1 MGSSAGPTSHGSE
14 QWWPVVYNLPPHL
27 RDSFMGM
34 NSWARGYMVHY
45 GVGRPSDVGSPGSA
59 PRAPLGSYILEVLR
73 RLWRPLGKGSSFMS
87 PSPSG
92 LSRYYQASSPGYSL
106 GVVQVLVDGEGIL
119 CLRFISKVA
128 VVLAQEIGL
137 LGGIGS
143 ALGLHILWRL
153 PLL

>member
-1 MGSSAGPTSHGSE
+1 MGLKDLSTRVVGPTGCGEASGE
-14 QWWPVVYNLPPHL
+14 
-27 RDSFMGM
+27 D
-34 NSWARGYMVHY
+34 
-45 GVGRPSDVGSPGSA
+45 SPGQ
-59 PRAPLGSYILEVLR
+59 RLVLLWEVTFFGVFSVGVAVFKQGGPIR
-73 RLWRPLGKGSSFMS
+73 DGGG

-143 ALGLHILWRL
+143 ALGLHILWRV

>member
-1 MGSSAGPTSHGSE
+1 
-14 QWWPVVYNLPPHL
+14 
-27 RDSFMGM
+27 
-34 NSWARGYMVHY
+34 MVHY

-59 PRAPLGSYILEVLR
+59 PRAPLGSYVLEVLR

-119 CLRFISKVA
+119 CLRFIKVIA
-128 VVLAQEIGL
+128 VVRLVQEVRFFGIKYAPVLHRLWREPL
-137 LGGIGS
+137 LGQDLLLLALAEVGS
-143 ALGLHILWRL
+143 Y
-153 PLL
+153 LLSL